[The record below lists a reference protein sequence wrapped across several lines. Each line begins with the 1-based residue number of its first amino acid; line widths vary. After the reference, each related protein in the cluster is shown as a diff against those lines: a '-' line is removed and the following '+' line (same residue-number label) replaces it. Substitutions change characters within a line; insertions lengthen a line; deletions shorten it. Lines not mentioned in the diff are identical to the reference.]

1 MSGKTLHW
9 ALVDREALAE
19 HLHPRQIKDSL
30 ATPALSLYHCKESGP
45 GGRDSIAVS
54 LPDGQC
60 LLITLPEPAAGHPE
74 RRKRSGAARAANGK
88 DTQPPKSG

>member
-30 ATPALSLYHCKESGP
+30 ATAALSLYHCKESGP

-60 LLITLPEPAAGHPE
+60 LLITLPEPGAGHPE
-74 RRKRSGAARAANGK
+74 RRKRRSGPAAAHSK
-88 DTQPPKSG
+88 DTLPQKSG

>member
-9 ALVDREALAE
+9 ALVDQEALAA

-30 ATPALSLYHCKESGP
+30 ATVALNLYHCKESGP

-60 LLITLPEPAAGHPE
+60 LLITLPEPIAGHPE
-74 RRKRSGAARAANGK
+74 RRKRGGGARAGNGK
-88 DTQPPKSG
+88 DTTPQKSG